1 MKQRLLKLMVVASCL
16 SFLFS
21 WQLTAGAVDSG
32 RIPDKDVY
40 AVQQDVTEGEL
51 SFSPDPDKITYSR
64 VSEYDNLGRD
74 NSYITIYGFTSEKAV
89 RIQIK
94 EKSDILNLEFFDNNG
109 GDGEILALDENNGIW
124 VPDNYLNVFDNSVS
138 FQFNKH
144 SSSGNLVYSI
154 EVYPSKDLNNT
165 PLLSSGDL
173 TVYYIPESEYPK
185 ITLDKNSLKGDLN
198 TDMPLR
204 LTLDP
209 GKFAGTSVRLNFMIR
224 QSPKPKVVLSG
235 NDLVNDNS
243 YNDLI
248 YSYVDF
254 QNFQNTVYDL
264 NVRCEE
270 NVNSTIEIQ
279 MYTSDNIFLTGS
291 GINLVSPSNYSQ
303 SDIQALKD
311 IAEANPNST
320 DLQNFIEK
328 GYYKEN
334 WTHDSGR
341 NIGVTWSDAAE
352 SRVTMFR
359 VDDYREQRIDT
370 LDLSRLTGLTE
381 VWINGTNINKLD
393 LSALVNLDNFSPQNT
408 KLKWDDV
415 IFPAVLPE
423 YFLCYGQTLIEAK
436 NTTNV
441 DDWNSYAAW
450 GTMIDLSEYAEFQGK
465 KSTYKWFRQFVGS
478 DGYETREE
486 VDMPLAESGIEG
498 QFLLKGIQ
506 GEKYI
511 CEISTPS
518 RFDWLMV
525 TPFIKISRSSDSYSQ
540 QDIDGLKKLATDNP
554 QVPQLKEFVDSEG
567 WKHENW
573 ESYQDAIRTDW
584 SSGETARLTRL
595 LIELDWG
602 QEPDTISKLDLSA
615 FTELQYFECE
625 RFMSISE
632 LDLRNNTKLETLHVY
647 SRNLESID
655 VSMCPNLKEFNFY
668 TRSIGEHIDE
678 YKETKLK
685 NLNISGCTQLSTLK
699 LEHAHLTSLDLS
711 SFNRLETLYIN
722 NCQDLPSNC
731 LDNLNSSIKYLSLSQ
746 TTQFQDF
753 INNIPQTI
761 EELFLEETD
770 YKLPPKNVTGN
781 LWSLGLPEN
790 IDNFDL
796 NDFPNLQNLDLGHSN
811 ATLRYSK
818 IKNYRKINF
827 NGVSRIELISP
838 SHPENSRRFENGDTI
853 DLSSEAVINGEK
865 TVFMWINAKYNI
877 EEKNAFI
884 PVEGRPGVFVLNSD
898 EEEFGEYRCKIMN
911 PQFCEITDI
920 NYYSGWVMETSY
932 LFVETSRPAEY
943 HQGDLGTIGRIV
955 AESNNADLTDW
966 WNNQGWQSDVATNV
980 AQALWN
986 NETPRRLV
994 QLYLF
999 GMGNSFAEYVDL
1011 SSLDKLEILSLA
1023 RNDVK
1028 EVVLPENTTALESVM
1043 LPGTKV
1049 QKLIVAPYSSLRY
1062 LDVSETPLTACDVSN
1077 NNNLVELK
1085 LNGTTIEGVEKTAP
1099 EIAKQLTLYGVPANT
1114 ESIDLNQ
1121 FPKLEYL
1128 RPDMS
1133 KLRFSGVK
1141 NPRQLKE
1148 IDMDLYYPINYG
1160 SVRGGLTPYGETL
1173 SFAEEMSVA
1182 GQPSTILW
1190 RYSDV
1195 LTGIYTDLGTS
1206 ESYTLTEEVGAGDFL
1221 NTKLTNPMFPGWV
1234 LDFGTIVYTCDGDAN
1249 LDNKVN
1255 VADVTATVSYI
1266 LNDKDNM
1273 INPFGFFE
1281 ADVNYDDRV
1290 LIADVVGIVNIIQN
1304 RPVTKASELKEA
1316 YQPTVLL
1323 EVDDKGFLTM
1333 SSEVPIAGIQL
1344 AFTGAKEKLPLL
1356 GDAGRLAQ
1364 GATLNGDTLRMVAY
1378 SMDGNTLPSGK
1389 RVIMKMTDNLKL
1401 IEASFAD
1408 AEANTLKAEGDI
1420 VPTSTEAVKPQSQ
1433 VEAIRNYP
1441 NPFSGSTTFSY
1452 SLSADANKVS
1462 VEIFTATGAMV
1473 SIIEGMPA
1481 GAGLN
1486 KYTTT
1491 VQLPSGVY
1499 YYRLSID
1506 GENGKT
1512 VSPANVMRIR

>member
-21 WQLTAGAVDSG
+21 WQLTAGAIESG
-32 RIPDKDVY
+32 RIPDIDAY
-40 AVQQDVTEGEL
+40 AAQQEVTEGEL
-51 SFSPDPDKITYSR
+51 RFASIPNFVDYSSVSDYSNLGSTNSYFDLEGFS
-64 VSEYDNLGRD
+64 SEYFIRLQ
-74 NSYITIYGFTSEKAV
+74 F
-89 RIQIK
+89 K
-94 EKSDILNLEFFDNNG
+94 EKTDVLNLIFSNSSSDWNPVT
-109 GDGEILALDENNGIW
+109 LPLDENNGLWI
-124 VPDNYLNVFDNSVS
+124 PIEYCNYNEIEKSLSLNF
-138 FQFNKH
+138 
-144 SSSGNLVYSI
+144 SI
-154 EVYPSKDLNNT
+154 EGSLGNVMYSVDIYQSKDIT
-165 PLLSSGDL
+165 SESLLSSGILTIHFILASQHPGMKIYTTHLTGDL
-173 TVYYIPESEYPK
+173 HKEIPLSLHLNSGVFTGKKIRLKFDINRSPTPP
-185 ITLDKNSLKGDLN
+185 ITLRGEGLVKDDSAVDK
-198 TDMPLR
+198 
-204 LTLDP
+204 
-209 GKFAGTSVRLNFMIR
+209 
-224 QSPKPKVVLSG
+224 LS
-235 NDLVNDNS
+235 
-243 YNDLI
+243 Y
-248 YSYVDF
+248 YVDIEDF
-254 QNFQNTVYDL
+254 HSSIYKLNIVCEDKVNASIKIYMYSPEGLLFANTYV
-264 NVRCEE
+264 NV
-270 NVNSTIEIQ
+270 
-279 MYTSDNIFLTGS
+279 
-291 GINLVSPSNYSQ
+291 LVPFVCSQ
-303 SDIQALKD
+303 SDLNALEN
-311 IAEANPNST
+311 IALDNPNSN
-320 DLQNFIEK
+320 DLKDFIAS
-328 GYYKEN
+328 GYYKKN
-334 WTHDSGR
+334 YNSSDGR
-341 NIGVTWSDAAE
+341 NIGVLWSDDE
-352 SRVTMFR
+352 ISRVITLR
-359 VDDYREQRIDT
+359 VVDWEKRIDILNLSELDALSSIYINNSNIES
-370 LDLSRLTGLTE
+370 LDLSVHSNLNNILLNE
-381 VWINGTNINKLD
+381 TN
-393 LSALVNLDNFSPQNT
+393 
-408 KLKWDDV
+408 LKWND
-415 IFPAVLPE
+415 IILPDNPVSNL
-423 YFLCYGQTLIEAK
+423 FFDGNTIIEAK
-436 NTTNV
+436 GTVSTDSRHAYALANTE
-441 DDWNSYAAW
+441 
-450 GTMIDLSEYAEFQGK
+450 IDLSEYVELCGE
-465 KSTYKWFRQFVGS
+465 KSTFSWYKIVEEPNYKRISVEMPKGKI
-478 DGYETREE
+478 DGTFILNGNVNE
-486 VDMPLAESGIEG
+486 L
-498 QFLLKGIQ
+498 F
-506 GEKYI
+506 I
-511 CEISTPS
+511 CEISNPLRGNWIMQTPE
-518 RFDWLMV
+518 
-525 TPFIKISRSSDSYSQ
+525 IKITRSTDSYSQ
-540 QDIDGLKKLATDNP
+540 QDIDGLKKLAADNP
-554 QVPQLKEFVDSEG
+554 QVPQLQEFVDSKG
-567 WKHENW
+567 WEHENW
-573 ESYQDAIRTDW
+573 NAYQDVIRTDW
-584 SSGETARLTRL
+584 SAGETARLTHL
-595 LIELDWG
+595 FIELDWA
-602 QEPDTISKLDLSA
+602 EKPDSISKLDLSA
-615 FTELQYFECE
+615 FTELKYFECE
-625 RFMSISE
+625 RFMNISE
-632 LDLRNNTKLETLHVY
+632 LDLSKNTKLETLHIY
-647 SRNLESID
+647 SRNLETID
-655 VSMCPNLKEFNFY
+655 VSMCPNLKELLFY
-668 TRSIGEHIDE
+668 TTTIHEWIDE
-678 YKETKLK
+678 YNSTKLRNI
-685 NLNISGCTQLSTLK
+685 NLSGCNQLQTLQI
-699 LEHAHLTSLDLS
+699 EHAHLTSLDLS
-711 SFNRLETLYIN
+711 GFNNLRMLYIN

-770 YKLPPKNVTGN
+770 YKLPPENVTGN

-796 NDFPNLQNLDLGHSN
+796 YDFPNLQNLDLGHSN

-818 IKNYRKINF
+818 IKNYRNINF

-853 DLSSEAVINGEK
+853 DLSSEAVINGVK

-932 LFVETSRPAEY
+932 LFVETLRPSEY

-1099 EIAKQLTLYGVPANT
+1099 EIAKQLTMYGVPANT

-1221 NTKLTNPMFPGWV
+1221 NTVLTNPMFPGWV

-1249 LDNKVN
+1249 LDKKVN

-1290 LIADVVGIVNIIQN
+1290 LIADVVGIVSIIQN
-1304 RPVTKASELKEA
+1304 RPVTKASELKDA

-1333 SSEVPIAGIQL
+1333 SSEVPVAGIQL

-1512 VSPANVMRIR
+1512 VSPANVMIIR

>member
-21 WQLTAGAVDSG
+21 WQLTAGAIESG
-32 RIPDKDVY
+32 RIPDINAY
-40 AVQQDVTEGEL
+40 AAQQEVTEGEL
-51 SFSPDPDKITYSR
+51 KFTNTPQLVDYSR
-64 VSEYDNLGRD
+64 VFDYDNLGSIG
-74 NSYITIYGFTSEKAV
+74 SYFNLEGFSSEYFI
-89 RIQIK
+89 RLQFK
-94 EKSDILNLEFFDNNG
+94 EKTDVLNLNFSNSSSEWNPVT
-109 GDGEILALDENNGIW
+109 LPLDENNGLW
-124 VPDNYLNVFDNSVS
+124 VPIEYCNLNESDGRVNFNFAIESSV
-138 FQFNKH
+138 
-144 SSSGNLVYSI
+144 GDIVYSAEI
-154 EVYPSKDLNNT
+154 YQTKDLSQE
-165 PLLSSGDL
+165 PLLSSEDL
-173 TVYYIPESEYPK
+173 TIHFVLESQYPEMKLSSNRLTGELNTEIPFSLELKSGVFSGKQIRIEFNFNTYPAPP
-185 ITLDKNSLKGDLN
+185 ITLSGEGLVKS
-198 TDMPLR
+198 
-204 LTLDP
+204 
-209 GKFAGTSVRLNFMIR
+209 TSSDN
-224 QSPKPKVVLSG
+224 KLS
-235 NDLVNDNS
+235 
-243 YNDLI
+243 Y
-248 YSYVDF
+248 YVDI
-254 QNFQNTVYDL
+254 QNFQSSVYNMSL
-264 NVRCEE
+264 LCEE
-270 NVNSTIEIQ
+270 EVNTSFDIRMISPDGIYFENIYANVLIP
-279 MYTSDNIFLTGS
+279 F
-291 GINLVSPSNYSQ
+291 NYSQ
-303 SDIQALKD
+303 SDLTALEN
-311 IAEANPNST
+311 IAKANPNST
-320 DLQNFIEK
+320 ELQDFIES
-328 GYYKEN
+328 GYYKKDWN
-334 WTHDSGR
+334 SDDRR
-341 NIGVTWSDAAE
+341 NVGVEWSPEAE
-352 SRVTMFR
+352 SRVSTFR
-359 VDDYREQRIDT
+359 VNDWERRIDV
-370 LDLSRLTGLTE
+370 LDLSELDALNS
-381 VWINGTNINKLD
+381 VYISGTNIKTLN
-393 LSALVNLDNFSPQNT
+393 LSALSNLHHLQISDTYLKWEDVSFPVNPSVNLSFGGST
-408 KLKWDDV
+408 
-415 IFPAVLPE
+415 
-423 YFLCYGQTLIEAK
+423 TIEAK
-436 NTTNV
+436 GAVPLDENYAYASENTE
-441 DDWNSYAAW
+441 
-450 GTMIDLSEYAEFQGK
+450 IDLSEYAELQGE
-465 KSTYKWFRQFVGS
+465 KSKFTWYKIVEKPYYNR
-478 DGYETREE
+478 TE
-486 VDMPLAESGIEG
+486 VDMPKGDAEGK
-498 QFLLKGIQ
+498 FKLQ
-506 GEKYI
+506 GEPGELFM
-511 CEISTPS
+511 CEISNPLRDSWVMQT
-518 RFDWLMV
+518 LI
-525 TPFIKISRSSDSYSQ
+525 IKISRSADSYSQ
-540 QDIDGLKKLATDNP
+540 QDIDGLKKLAADNP
-554 QVPQLKEFVDSEG
+554 QVTQLQEFVDSKG
-567 WKHENW
+567 WEHENW
-573 ESYQDAIRTDW
+573 NAYRDVIRTDW
-584 SSGETARLTRL
+584 SAGETARLTHL
-595 LIELDWG
+595 FIELDWA
-602 QEPDTISKLDLSA
+602 EKPDSISKLDLSA
-615 FTELQYFECE
+615 FTELKYFECE
-625 RFMSISE
+625 RFMNISE
-632 LDLRNNTKLETLHVY
+632 LDLSKNTKLETLHIY
-647 SRNLESID
+647 SRNLERID
-655 VSMCPNLKEFNFY
+655 VSMCPNLKELLFY
-668 TRSIGEHIDE
+668 TTTIHEWIDE
-678 YKETKLK
+678 YNSTKLRNI
-685 NLNISGCTQLSTLK
+685 NLSGCNQLQTLQI
-699 LEHAHLTSLDLS
+699 EHAHLTSLDLS
-711 SFNRLETLYIN
+711 GFNNLRMLYIN

-731 LDNLNSSIKYLSLSQ
+731 LDNVSSSLRYLSLAQ
-746 TTQFQDF
+746 TTQFQNF
-753 INNIPQTI
+753 INNIPSTI
-761 EELFLEETD
+761 EELLLDETE
-770 YKLPPKNVTGN
+770 YKLPPKSVTGN
-781 LWSLGLPEN
+781 LLRLGLPSN
-790 IDNFDL
+790 INNFDL
-796 NDFPNLQNLDLGHSN
+796 NEFPRLNHLEVGRRWSVLK
-811 ATLRYSK
+811 YSQ
-818 IKNYRKINF
+818 IKNYRDIRYDGLSIINLK
-827 NGVSRIELISP
+827 SA
-838 SHPENSRRFENGDTI
+838 SHPDEPNRFENGDTI
-853 DLSSEAVINGEK
+853 DLSSEAVINGVE
-865 TVFMWINAKYNI
+865 TVFMWINNKYNT
-877 EEKNAFI
+877 EEKNAFV

-898 EEEFGEYRCKIMN
+898 EEEFGSYRCKIMN
-911 PQFCEITDI
+911 PKFCEITDI
-920 NYYSGWVMETSY
+920 NYYDGWVLETSEI
-932 LFVETSRPAEY
+932 FVETSRPSEY

-1085 LNGTTIEGVEKTAP
+1085 LNGTAIEGVEKTAP

-1221 NTKLTNPMFPGWV
+1221 NTVLTNPMFPGWV

-1249 LDNKVN
+1249 LDKKVN

-1304 RPVTKASELKEA
+1304 RPVTKASELKDA

-1333 SSEVPIAGIQL
+1333 SSEVPVAGIQL

-1473 SIIEGMPA
+1473 SIIEGIPA

-1512 VSPANVMRIR
+1512 VSPANVMIIR

>member
-21 WQLTAGAVDSG
+21 WQLTAGAIESG
-32 RIPDKDVY
+32 RIPDMDAY
-40 AVQQDVTEGEL
+40 AAQQDVTEGEL
-51 SFSPDPDKITYSR
+51 KFSPQI
-64 VSEYDNLGRD
+64 SETSYCNVWDNNDTGYDNTC
-74 NSYITIYGFTSEKAV
+74 STIYGFKSGMAIRV
-89 RIQIK
+89 QIK
-94 EKSDILNLEFFDNNG
+94 EKNDILNLEFFKAG
-109 GDGEILALDENNGIW
+109 FGDGEMLPLDENNGVWI
-124 VPDNYLNVFDNSVS
+124 PEEFLYINDNIAT

-144 SSSGNLVYSI
+144 SNVGKLVYSVEI
-154 EVYPSKDLNNT
+154 YPSKDLNT
-165 PLLSSGDL
+165 QPLLSSGDL
-173 TVYYIPESEYPK
+173 TVFYIPESEYPK
-185 ITLDKNSLKGDLN
+185 ITIDKTSITGDLN
-198 TDMPLR
+198 VDLPMKLN
-204 LTLDP
+204 LNP
-209 GKFAGTSVRLNFMIR
+209 GQLAGTPVRLEFRIN
-224 QSPKPKVVLSG
+224 QSPKPKVVFSG
-235 NDLVNDNS
+235 ENLVNDDS
-243 YNDLI
+243 YDDRI
-248 YSYVDF
+248 YSYVDI
-254 QNFQNTVYDL
+254 QDFQNTEYNV

-270 NVNSTIEIQ
+270 NVSATIEISI
-279 MYTSDNIFLTGS
+279 YTADNIFLTS
-291 GINLVSPSNYSQ
+291 TGINLVSPSGLYAP
-303 SDIQALKD
+303 DVQALKD
-311 IAEANPNST
+311 IAKANPNST
-320 DLQNFIEK
+320 DLKNFIEK
-328 GYYKEN
+328 EYYKED
-334 WTHDSGR
+334 WTSESKR
-341 NIGVTWSDAAE
+341 KIGVRWTSENTA
-352 SRVTMFR
+352 RVCAL
-359 VDDYREQRIDT
+359 RIDDGLRRIDV
-370 LDLSRLTGLTE
+370 LDLSALTALTE
-381 VWINGTNINKLD
+381 VDISYTNINKLD
-393 LSALVNLDNFSPQNT
+393 LSALSNLRNINLNSTNMN
-408 KLKWDDV
+408 WGDV
-415 IFPAVLPE
+415 IFPDNPSE
-423 YFLCYGQTLIEAK
+423 SFNCYGFSRIEAIGA
-436 NTTNV
+436 TSV
-441 DDWNSYAAW
+441 DDYNAYALK
-450 GTMIDLSEYAEFQGK
+450 GTNIDLSKYAEFQGQ
-465 KSTYKWFRQFVGS
+465 KSVYEWYKVLDEKPYEVEAKMPEANVEGIFIL
-478 DGYETREE
+478 DGIPEEMYKCRITNPARGGWTLETPR
-486 VDMPLAESGIEG
+486 
-498 QFLLKGIQ
+498 
-506 GEKYI
+506 
-511 CEISTPS
+511 
-518 RFDWLMV
+518 
-525 TPFIKISRSSDSYSQ
+525 IKISRSSDSYSQ
-540 QDIDGLKKLATDNP
+540 QDIDGLKKLAADNP

-573 ESYQDAIRTDW
+573 DSYQDVIRTDW
-584 SSGETARLTRL
+584 SSGETARLTHL
-595 LIELDWG
+595 FIELDWA
-602 QEPDTISKLDLSA
+602 EKPDSISKLDLSA
-615 FTELQYFECE
+615 FTELKYFECE
-625 RFMSISE
+625 RFMNISE
-632 LDLRNNTKLETLHVY
+632 LDLSKNTKLETLHIY
-647 SRNLESID
+647 SRNLETID
-655 VSMCPNLKEFNFY
+655 VSMCPNLKELLFY
-668 TRSIGEHIDE
+668 TTTIHEWIDE
-678 YKETKLK
+678 YNSTKLRNI
-685 NLNISGCTQLSTLK
+685 NLSGCNQLQTLQI
-699 LEHAHLTSLDLS
+699 EHAHLTSLDLS
-711 SFNRLETLYIN
+711 GFNNLRMLYIN

-770 YKLPPKNVTGN
+770 YKLPPENVTGN

-796 NDFPNLQNLDLGHSN
+796 YDFPNLQNLDLGHSN

-818 IKNYRKINF
+818 IKNYRNINF

-853 DLSSEAVINGEK
+853 DLSSEAVINGVK

-884 PVEGRPGVFVLNSD
+884 PVEGCPGVFVLNSD
-898 EEEFGEYRCKIMN
+898 EEEFGEYKCKIMN

-932 LFVETSRPAEY
+932 LFVETSRPSEY

-1077 NNNLVELK
+1077 NKNLVELK
-1085 LNGTTIEGVEKTAP
+1085 LNGTAIEGVEKTAP

-1121 FPKLEYL
+1121 FTKLEYL

-1195 LTGIYTDLGTS
+1195 LTGIYTDLGTN

-1221 NTKLTNPMFPGWV
+1221 NTVLTNPMFPGWV

-1512 VSPANVMRIR
+1512 VSPANVMIIR